1 MILFFWPFF
10 CRFFARVFIHWFFF
24 SLAVI
29 ELDSA
34 FFFSTS
40 SFASF
45 SIIHS
50 IDSDEK
56 RIVATSVN
64 YVLSRCMLLFFCLL
78 FSRVYALK
86 MVANEFGREE
96 KGAKKESAQKAR
108 EDERQRENFILR
120 LMVRIHLIGAQ
131 TLIIVN
137 NEISI

>member
-78 FSRVYALK
+78 FSRVHALK
-86 MVANEFGREE
+86 MVANEFG
-96 KGAKKESAQKAR
+96 
-108 EDERQRENFILR
+108 RENFILR